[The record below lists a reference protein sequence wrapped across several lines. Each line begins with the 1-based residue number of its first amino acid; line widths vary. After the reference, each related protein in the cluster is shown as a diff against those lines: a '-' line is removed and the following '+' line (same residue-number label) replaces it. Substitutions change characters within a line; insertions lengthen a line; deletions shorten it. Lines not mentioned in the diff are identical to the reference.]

1 MAQVPSGMAHV
12 LSRMTQV
19 SSEHG
24 SADGLSEHDS
34 ESTEDP
40 SGTVSESVEVALEK
54 ATQRQRWQ
62 ARSHYV
68 PPPPP
73 PVPTSEESKSIIS
86 PVGDR

>member
-1 MAQVPSGMAHV
+1 MAQVPFGMAHV

-40 SGTVSESVEVALEK
+40 SGTISESAEVALEK

-73 PVPTSEESKSIIS
+73 VPTSEESKSIIS